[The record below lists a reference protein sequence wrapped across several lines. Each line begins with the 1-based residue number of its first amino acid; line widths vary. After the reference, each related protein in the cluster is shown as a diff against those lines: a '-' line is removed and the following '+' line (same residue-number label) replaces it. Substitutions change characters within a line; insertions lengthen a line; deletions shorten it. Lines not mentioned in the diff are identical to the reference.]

1 MRTQPLA
8 IAALVAASGIVL
20 TACSSDDAS
29 APEASGSASAA
40 AAVEPT
46 TLTVTS
52 PAGSTI
58 EMPAEPESALGF
70 YTTDID
76 MLITLGFSLAE
87 EQPIRED
94 FTTFPSFFPQEEL
107 EGITGFAN
115 FPEYNLEKILQVGP
129 DFILNG
135 LGYEETLDGDLQ
147 AIAPTY
153 TYNAFD
159 GADWRDSFEKL
170 AADLGRTE
178 QWQAWNDAYEAKV
191 AEVRAGIDEAGID
204 PVVADVSYWNGE
216 VSAGCYGV
224 PCLVLAD
231 LGLSLSPLMN
241 ADEAGLP
248 AGDSTVFSNEQLG
261 DLDSID
267 VVFTGVNEDGSGNM
281 ADDETLS
288 ANALWKDLGFVKD
301 GEIYGYNYEMAYG
314 SPSGQMAFLEVIEK
328 ALLG

>member
-1 MRTQPLA
+1 M
-8 IAALVAASGIVL
+8 
-20 TACSSDDAS
+20 
-29 APEASGSASAA
+29 
-40 AAVEPT
+40 
-46 TLTVTS
+46 
-52 PAGSTI
+52 
-58 EMPAEPESALGF
+58 
-70 YTTDID
+70 
-76 MLITLGFSLAE
+76 
-87 EQPIRED
+87 
-94 FTTFPSFFPQEEL
+94 
-107 EGITGFAN
+107 
-115 FPEYNLEKILQVGP
+115 
-129 DFILNG
+129 
-135 LGYEETLDGDLQ
+135 
-147 AIAPTY
+147 
-153 TYNAFD
+153 
-159 GADWRDSFEKL
+159 
-170 AADLGRTE
+170 
-178 QWQAWNDAYEAKV
+178 

-204 PVVADVSYWNGE
+204 PVVADVAYWNGE

-231 LGLSLSPLMN
+231 LGLTLSPLMN

-314 SPSGQMAFLEVIEK
+314 SPSGQMAFLEVVEK